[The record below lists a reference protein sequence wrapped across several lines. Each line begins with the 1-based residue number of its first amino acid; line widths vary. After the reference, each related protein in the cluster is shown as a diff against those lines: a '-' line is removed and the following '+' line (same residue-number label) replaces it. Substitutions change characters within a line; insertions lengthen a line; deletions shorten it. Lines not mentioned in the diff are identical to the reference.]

1 MVEEDEEREELQP
14 TQEDDIKPGEPTTSQ
29 LTEALTSIAHLS
41 EQLEEYNTRPHPRN
55 LICPV
60 VDGGMLVEKSVH
72 KTESSSSSEGDEKD
86 HDEEDELFQALYQ
99 TPNMNEKYSDLFKH
113 FLGEKPSKKKT
124 FDKDTFPNKAMREL
138 FIKYNTPIPSS
149 ATVERMFFMGK
160 DVLRPKRSRMSDKH
174 FEMLVI
180 LRGNK

>member
-1 MVEEDEEREELQP
+1 MTVKNFAVP
-14 TQEDDIKPGEPTTSQ
+14 AQ
-29 LTEALTSIAHLS
+29 LSTDLNFQVRKKATNQLS
-41 EQLEEYNTRPHPRN
+41 R
-55 LICPV
+55 
-60 VDGGMLVEKSVH
+60 LVEKSVH
-72 KTESSSSSEGDEKD
+72 KTERSRSSSNEGDDKD
-86 HDEEDELFQALYQ
+86 HDMENKIFQALYE
-99 TPNMNEKYSDLFKH
+99 TPCRNEKDSDLKH

-149 ATVERMFFMGK
+149 AAVNRTFSMGK

-174 FEMLVI
+174 FEMLVF